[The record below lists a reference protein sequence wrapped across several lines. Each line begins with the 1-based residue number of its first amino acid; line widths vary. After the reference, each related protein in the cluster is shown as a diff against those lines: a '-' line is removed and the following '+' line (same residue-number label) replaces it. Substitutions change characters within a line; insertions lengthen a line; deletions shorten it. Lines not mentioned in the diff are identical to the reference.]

1 MADFEQTYL
10 GKLRASVGTGLLLV
24 PGARIVISRDDGD
37 ILLQLRSDFH
47 KWGLPGGMA
56 EPGESL
62 ETVIRRE
69 VREETGLVIA
79 NATPFG
85 FASDPGYETIQFPN
99 GDRTQFFVM
108 NFHTTVFSGALRSD
122 GDETL
127 RLDWFSPTDLPDM
140 LDNMRRSVE
149 RFLEFRRTGTFQMF

>member
-1 MADFEQTYL
+1 MAGFEQTYL
-10 GKLRASVGTGLLLV
+10 GKLRTSVGTGLLLM
-24 PGARIVISRDDGD
+24 PGARIVISRDDGH

-62 ETVIRRE
+62 ETVIQRE
-69 VREETGLVIA
+69 VREETGLSIIG
-79 NATPFG
+79 ATPFG
-85 FASDPGYETIQFPN
+85 FASDPVHETIEFPN

-108 NFHTTVFSGALRSD
+108 NFHTATFTGTLRGD

-127 RLDWFSPTDLPDM
+127 RLGWFSLTDLPDM
-140 LDNMRRSVE
+140 LDNMRRSVD
-149 RFLEFRRTGTFQMF
+149 RFLEFRRTGSFQMF

>member
-1 MADFEQTYL
+1 MVGFEQTYL

-24 PGARIVISRDDGD
+24 PGARIIVSNDDGD
-37 ILLQLRSDFH
+37 ILLQLRSDFL

-69 VREETGLVIA
+69 VLEETGLAIA
-79 NATPFG
+79 DATPFG
-85 FASDPGYETIQFPN
+85 FASDPAHETIQFPN

-108 NFHTTVFSGALRSD
+108 NFHTAAFSGTLRGD
-122 GDETL
+122 DDETV
-127 RLDWFSPTDLPDM
+127 RLGWFSPTDLPGM

-149 RFLEFRRTGTFQMF
+149 RFLEFRRTGAFQMF

>member
-1 MADFEQTYL
+1 MADFERTYL
-10 GKLRASVGTGLLLV
+10 GKLRASVGTELLLV
-24 PGARIVISRDDGD
+24 PGARIVICNGDGD

-62 ETVIRRE
+62 ETVIQRE
-69 VREETGLVIA
+69 VREETGLSI
-79 NATPFG
+79 TDPIPYG
-85 FASDPGYETIQFPN
+85 FASDPAHETIEFPN

-108 NFHTTVFSGALRSD
+108 NFYTATFSGALRSD

-127 RLDWFSPTDLPDM
+127 RLGWFCPADLPDM

>member
-1 MADFEQTYL
+1 MTGFEQTYL
-10 GKLRASVGTGLLLV
+10 GKLRASVGTGLLLM
-24 PGARIVISRDDGD
+24 PGARIVISRDNGD

-69 VREETGLVIA
+69 VLEETGLAIA
-79 NATPFG
+79 DVTPFG
-85 FASDPGYETIQFPN
+85 FASDPDFETIDFPN

-108 NFHTTVFSGALRSD
+108 NFHTGAFTGALATD
-122 GDETL
+122 DEETL
-127 RLDWFSPTDLPDM
+127 RLGWFSPSELPDM

-149 RFLEFRRTGTFQMF
+149 RFLEFRRTGAFQMF